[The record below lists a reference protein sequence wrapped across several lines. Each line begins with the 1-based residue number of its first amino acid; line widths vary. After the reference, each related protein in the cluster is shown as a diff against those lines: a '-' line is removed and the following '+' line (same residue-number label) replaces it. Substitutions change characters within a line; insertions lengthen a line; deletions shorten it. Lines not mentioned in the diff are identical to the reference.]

1 MSFCIPPLLTA
12 KYSLPEP
19 NKMYLSILVLCV
31 NLLAAFPQA
40 WAQPLR
46 HHLTLRV
53 SHRHHMALHHQRS
66 AHKLA
71 SPGGLG
77 QHIFSSGL
85 SYTPS
90 QMDLDPRNPNDP
102 NFQDLK
108 ISHDVSGS

>member
-12 KYSLPEP
+12 KYSHPET

-71 SPGGLG
+71 PPGVPG

-85 SYTPS
+85 GSTPS
-90 QMDLDPRNPNDP
+90 PMDLDPRNPNDP
-102 NFQDLK
+102 NFLDLK